1 MAQFLFED
9 ISRAIALA
17 LRERT
22 KRITSTNMQ
31 ALGLGIEN
39 FSNLRLFNNSI
50 FECLEALTHL
60 DPRLRGDDGGSHTFV
75 IPAKAGI

>member
-9 ISRAIALA
+9 ISRAIAVG

-22 KRITSTNMQ
+22 KRITSKNMQ

-39 FSNLRLFNNSI
+39 FLI
-50 FECLEALTHL
+50 F
-60 DPRLRGDDGGSHTFV
+60 
-75 IPAKAGI
+75 

>member
-9 ISRAIALA
+9 ISRAIAMG

-22 KRITSTNMQ
+22 KRITNINMQ

-39 FSNLRLFNNSI
+39 L
-50 FECLEALTHL
+50 LTF
-60 DPRLRGDDGGSHTFV
+60 RW
-75 IPAKAGI
+75 